1 MKNSE
6 TIVIKRSQ
14 IHLNPCN
21 PKRHSDKQIE
31 KQKANIKK
39 VGFLGGIVW
48 NKRTGNLI
56 DGHRRVMALDII
68 NKYDGTNNDYD
79 IKVEACDLSD
89 KEEKSQLTYMALGN
103 TKADYALVA
112 N

>member
-48 NKRTGNLI
+48 NKRTGNHS

-68 NKYDGTNNDYD
+68 NTMEQIMTTTSRLRLATSATKR
-79 IKVEACDLSD
+79 KSLSLPIWHW
-89 KEEKSQLTYMALGN
+89 ETPRLTML
-103 TKADYALVA
+103 L
-112 N
+112 